1 LDEVAQVEKIGE
13 NLYRGSEDNWDRL
26 VLDAEELVVVD
37 FWAEWCMPCRML
49 SPVFEE
55 VAAEYAGKARFVK
68 LNTDENRN
76 VAMRYGI
83 MSIPTIGFFYR
94 GEPIDG
100 LVGAVPKAV
109 LVSKIDSVLERIAK
123 EE

>member
-1 LDEVAQVEKIGE
+1 MDEVAQVEKIGE

>member
-1 LDEVAQVEKIGE
+1 MDEVAQVEKIGE

-68 LNTDENRN
+68 LNTDENRS